1 MMRYMIFVISFVT
14 CIVMTNL
21 FGAAAVSAEKLAT
34 GSGVMEIAAAQFDY
48 AAELKKALGLSGS
61 QNDREVGLLMMC
73 MSNLKNIGTGL
84 EMFSCDNGGR
94 YPASL
99 GKITPAYL
107 KTIPR
112 YRSSKGE
119 FGYEQGYKLAAGGKS
134 YVLACTGGAFT
145 SINIPAGYPRY
156 TPEKGIEI
164 KPGMGEPRPP
174 LTQKDK
180 AMKLFEEGIKNMPTI
195 FQSKNKEQAS
205 AARAKLRAAI
215 DSGGLSPSEKSMAE
229 KVIKDYDKIING
241 TK

>member
-1 MMRYMIFVISFVT
+1 MRYMIFVISFVT
-14 CIVMTNL
+14 CIVMANL
-21 FGAAAVSAEKLAT
+21 FGAAAVSAEESAT
-34 GSGVMEIAAAQFDY
+34 GSGVMEIAAAQSDKDT
-48 AAELKKALGLSGS
+48 AIKKALGLKGAQSD
-61 QNDREVGLLMMC
+61 QEYWQLKMC
-73 MSNLKNIGTGL
+73 MASMKNIGTGL
-84 EMFSCDNGGR
+84 EMYATDNGGR

-99 GKITPAYL
+99 SKLTPAYL
-107 KTIPR
+107 KTLPR
-112 YRSSKGE
+112 YQSSKGE
-119 FGYEQGYKLAAGGKS
+119 FGYEQGYKVMAGGKS
-134 YVLACTGGAFT
+134 YVFTCTGGAFT
-145 SINIPAGYPRY
+145 SINVPAGYPRY
-156 TPEKGIEI
+156 TAENGIEI
-164 KPGMGEPRPP
+164 KPGLFESR